1 MTSSITSL
9 IFEGAA
15 MSHPFQIDNSRM
27 IGEGVKLEL
36 ISCNYGT
43 LKKKHALVYDL
54 YYVFLFIPLQLNI
67 MVYFQKI
74 KVARR
79 GQKVPTIKHNQRR

>member
-36 ISCNYGT
+36 ISGNYGT

-54 YYVFLFIPLQLNI
+54 CYVFLFIPLQNTNEHHGLLSEDQGCETGSIGSDN
-67 MVYFQKI
+67 K
-74 KVARR
+74 A
-79 GQKVPTIKHNQRR
+79 

>member
-9 IFEGAA
+9 NFEGAA

-54 YYVFLFIPLQLNI
+54 YYVILFIPLHTYSYSPCNMKL
-67 MVYFQKI
+67 K
-74 KVARR
+74 K
-79 GQKVPTIKHNQRR
+79 